1 MNRKERTISETIE
14 KLMVDQIARE
24 LYNHNVYRT
33 YANYYYVRGLFKLY
47 LYYEM
52 RSNEEYNH
60 HQWIVDRLYRAGVDF
75 NYPEVPAVKANHVIL
90 KPEDSFQ
97 KVVDLEIE
105 TTMYIN
111 KMIETAKEE
120 KDWQTEGWLKRTLN
134 EEQMEE
140 EDISRTIQ
148 AMAEEDTDWQTKED
162 TILSYYNNLNRV
174 TEGDRDVID
183 NSSFLK
189 QR

>member
-1 MNRKERTISETIE
+1 
-14 KLMVDQIARE
+14 
-24 LYNHNVYRT
+24 
-33 YANYYYVRGLFKLY
+33 
-47 LYYEM
+47 
-52 RSNEEYNH
+52 
-60 HQWIVDRLYRAGVDF
+60 
-75 NYPEVPAVKANHVIL
+75 
-90 KPEDSFQ
+90 
-97 KVVDLEIE
+97 
-105 TTMYIN
+105 
-111 KMIETAKEE
+111 MIETAKEE